1 MSVNETIA
9 EQLVNYSKQNPMEF
23 RLKLKDKI
31 ILLSDVLVYKSENP
45 VNRPTRRG
53 GVYISDK
60 FSYKIKGTIYDVSL
74 IPLLSDTMLGPNT
87 DFTEIEITTKL
98 PIDGKTKPIS
108 ILTHLTNSMHNSEKI
123 ELGLNIVRFE
133 Y

>member
-9 EQLVNYSKQNPMEF
+9 EQLINYSKQNQMEF
-23 RLKLKDKI
+23 NLKLKDKT
-31 ILLSDVLVYKSENP
+31 ILLSDVSVYKSENP
-45 VNRPTRRG
+45 VDRPTRRG
-53 GVYISDK
+53 GVYLSDK
-60 FSYKIKGTIYDVSL
+60 HSYKIKGTIYDVSI

-87 DFTEIEITTKL
+87 DFTEIEITITM
-98 PIDGKTKPIS
+98 PINEKPTQIS
-108 ILTHLTNSMHNSEKI
+108 IFTHLTNSMHNSEKI

>member
-9 EQLVNYSKQNPMEF
+9 EQLISYSKQNQMEF
-23 RLKLKDKI
+23 NLKLKDKN
-31 ILLSDVLVYKSENP
+31 ILLSDVSVYKSENP
-45 VNRPTRRG
+45 VNRPTSRG
-53 GVYISDK
+53 GVYLSDK
-60 FSYKIKGTIYDVSL
+60 YSYKIKGTIYDVSI

-87 DFTEIEITTKL
+87 DFTEIEITTTL
-98 PIDGKTKPIS
+98 PINEKPTQIS
-108 ILTHLTNSMHNSEKI
+108 IFTHLTNSMHNSEKI

>member
-1 MSVNETIA
+1 MSDNETIA
-9 EQLVNYSKQNPMEF
+9 EQLINYSKQNQMEF
-23 RLKLKDKI
+23 NLKLKDKN
-31 ILLSDVLVYKSENP
+31 ILLSDVSVYKSENP
-45 VNRPTRRG
+45 VDKPTHRG

-60 FSYKIKGTIYDVSL
+60 YSYKIKGTIYDVSI

-87 DFTEIEITTKL
+87 DFTEIEISTTLTINEKPTKL
-98 PIDGKTKPIS
+98 S
-108 ILTHLTNSMHNSEKI
+108 IFTHLTNSMHNSEKI

>member
-1 MSVNETIA
+1 MLVNEEIA
-9 EQLVNYSKQNPMEF
+9 EQLVNYSNQNKMEF
-23 RLKLKDKI
+23 NLKLKDKT

-45 VNRPTRRG
+45 VDRPTRRG

-60 FSYKIKGTIYDVSL
+60 FSYKIKGTIYDVSI

-87 DFTEIEITTKL
+87 DFTEIEIITTL
-98 PIDGKTKPIS
+98 PIDGKQTQIS
-108 ILTHLTNSMHNSEKI
+108 IFTHLTNSMHNSEKI